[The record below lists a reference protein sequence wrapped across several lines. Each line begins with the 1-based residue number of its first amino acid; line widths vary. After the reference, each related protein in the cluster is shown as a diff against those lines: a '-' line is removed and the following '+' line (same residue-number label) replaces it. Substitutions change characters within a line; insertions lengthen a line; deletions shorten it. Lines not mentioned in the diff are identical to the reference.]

1 MTGSSV
7 FDYVHTADHAEL
19 AEQLGLTLAS
29 TSQSGQGQ
37 SSSQGMNHHHLHSP
51 PSPASATGS
60 VDDGNSS
67 MNPDGKSEEDD
78 DPGRVLM
85 VGFRLLNCSDVVNE
99 SGEQCGLQRTGQVF
113 LHPHEIDADQTRL
126 SLQIF
131 RISGKF
137 SFIVISE

>member
-1 MTGSSV
+1 VETTGSSV

-67 MNPDGKSEEDD
+67 MNPDGTSEEHDD
-78 DPGRVLM
+78 SGGVLM
-85 VGFRLLNCSDVVNE
+85 
-99 SGEQCGLQRTGQVF
+99 GLFVC
-113 LHPHEIDADQTRL
+113 
-126 SLQIF
+126 
-131 RISGKF
+131 
-137 SFIVISE
+137 

>member
-67 MNPDGKSEEDD
+67 MNPDGKSEQDD

-85 VGFRLLNCSDVVNE
+85 
-99 SGEQCGLQRTGQVF
+99 
-113 LHPHEIDADQTRL
+113 
-126 SLQIF
+126 
-131 RISGKF
+131 
-137 SFIVISE
+137 SFFVC